1 MIYLHREKAVI
12 SSSGDLFSI
21 SPQVSVVH
29 FRKFLSK
36 KLIFD
41 LLERCDKIKKI
52 IVSKSAYSRCDKK
65 CIDVLEAS
73 GINVLVSKNR
83 GRPSCL
89 DLYNKEKIRI

>member
-1 MIYLHREKAVI
+1 MIYLHREKAIV
-12 SSSGDLFSI
+12 SSSGDLFSV
-21 SPQVSVVH
+21 SPKVSVIH

-36 KLIFD
+36 RLVFD
-41 LLERCDKIKKI
+41 LLKRCDKIERI
-52 IVSKSAYSRCDKK
+52 IVSKSAYSRCDKE
-65 CIDVLEAS
+65 CIEVLEAR

>member
-12 SSSGDLFSI
+12 SSSGDLFLI
-21 SPQVSVVH
+21 SPKVSVIH

-36 KLIFD
+36 KLVFD
-41 LLERCDKIKKI
+41 LFEKCNRVER
-52 IVSKSAYSRCDKK
+52 IVISKSAYSRCDRK
-65 CIDVLEAS
+65 CIEVLEAS